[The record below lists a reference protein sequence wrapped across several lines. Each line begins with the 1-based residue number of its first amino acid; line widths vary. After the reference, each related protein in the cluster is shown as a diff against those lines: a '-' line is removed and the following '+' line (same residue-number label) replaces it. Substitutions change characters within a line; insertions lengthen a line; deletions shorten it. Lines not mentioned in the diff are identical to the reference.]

1 MTQAPLPN
9 DPAPRADATPAR
21 LPYKPPTV
29 QSVKLTDE
37 AAESLT

>member
-1 MTQAPLPN
+1 MNDPLPA
-9 DPAPRADATPAR
+9 DPIKRDDAPPA
-21 LPYKPPTV
+21 LEPYEPPTV

>member
-1 MTQAPLPN
+1 MN
-9 DPAPRADATPAR
+9 DPIPPDAPKRDEAKPAPE
-21 LPYKPPTV
+21 PYEPPTV